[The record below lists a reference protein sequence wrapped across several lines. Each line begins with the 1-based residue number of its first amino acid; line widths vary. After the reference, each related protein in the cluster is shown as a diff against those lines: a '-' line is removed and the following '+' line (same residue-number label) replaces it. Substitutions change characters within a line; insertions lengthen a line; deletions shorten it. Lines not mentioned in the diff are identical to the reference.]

1 MAKYAAR
8 VGYNPNGD
16 TDLNYANNF
25 RIFRYAEALL
35 NYAELVAMHSQA
47 AVGGLTAQSCL
58 DQVRKRAFGVDN
70 SIPANAANI
79 KLERRR
85 EFVGEGMRYWDLV
98 RWGDAPSVLTESLTE
113 STRTWTTNK
122 KYLPIPQLEM
132 EKTAGT
138 EFALEQNPY

>member
-1 MAKYAAR
+1 M
-8 VGYNPNGD
+8 
-16 TDLNYANNF
+16 
-25 RIFRYAEALL
+25 
-35 NYAELVAMHSQA
+35 
-47 AVGGLTAQSCL
+47 

-113 STRTWTTNK
+113 SSRTWTINK
-122 KYLPIPQLEM
+122 KYLPIPQLEI